1 MRTVRTR
8 ISRSSSGFAKA
19 LTLCVLSVPSAIETS
34 LQAQSDR
41 APLVLP
47 TGQTITPL
55 AAKGAIF
62 ESLNPH
68 LPGRAEYRA
77 GQASAVS
84 LSPDQ
89 RTLLI
94 LTSGYNLI
102 HDAQGKLVPKDSNE
116 YVFVYDVSGERPIQT
131 QVLQIPNTLFGLAWQ
146 PKGDRFYVSGGVDD
160 VVYEYSGAP
169 GKYALARSFHL
180 GHKAGVGND
189 VHPGVSGI
197 AVSPDGQ
204 KLLAAN
210 YQNDSVTLI
219 DLNTGRVIAERDLR
233 PGVTDAAKS
242 GVAGG
247 TFPRAVIWLSNRK
260 AYVASQRDREIIEL
274 VVAANTVTTGTRV
287 KTRGQPVAFV
297 KNSAATRLF
306 VALDNTDGVAVF
318 DAVHARIIE
327 TLPTPAP
334 RRIWSNPRKLGGAGS
349 NALDLSPDGRTLLV
363 SNGGENAIA
372 ILSLDD
378 HAAGLKPLTKSRSKS
393 NEHEPE
399 KEDQQSSVLGLIPT
413 GWSPTGVAV
422 RRDGRLYIVNAK
434 SPAGPNPEG
443 CRKTTADN
451 YTPCLG
457 ANQYIW
463 QLEKAGF
470 LTLPMP
476 SGAELARLTRQ
487 VALND
492 HFPNVD
498 SGAADQT
505 IDFLRQHIHHIVYI
519 VKENR
524 GYDQVLGDLGI
535 GNGDPR
541 LTLLPEPITPNHHAL
556 AREFVTLDAFF
567 DSGESSNTG
576 WNWSTAA
583 RTNDFTE
590 REAPVNYADRGLQ
603 YDQEGGNR
611 DVNVGYAN
619 AAERLAANPLTPP
632 DPNILAGTA
641 DVAAPDGP
649 DGNEG
654 NGYLWNVAL
663 KAGKTIRNYGFYG
676 DLSRYTAKPQ
686 KDVTIP
692 LDRNP
697 FASHL
702 QVFFSTKAALQDIT
716 DPFYRGFDQA
726 FPDYWRYKE
735 WEREFD
741 GYANDGK
748 LPELTLL
755 RLPHDHFGSF
765 KKGIDGVN
773 TVETEMAD
781 NDYALGMIVE
791 KISSSRFASD
801 TLIFVLEDDAQNAAD
816 HVDAHRSV
824 AFVVGPYVKHRA
836 LITAHHDTVDVLR
849 TIEDILNIG
858 PMGLN
863 DGLAQPMTDLF
874 DVKQAAWSYK
884 AHVPAILHTTKLPLP
899 VESGH
904 ADVSSWPHSTHTA
917 QWWEAI
923 MAGQNFDEED
933 RLDTVRFN
941 KALWLGLKGTTAL
954 NEASRPR

>member
-1 MRTVRTR
+1 M
-8 ISRSSSGFAKA
+8 
-19 LTLCVLSVPSAIETS
+19 LCVSIAPS
-34 LQAQSDR
+34 LQAQSDH
-41 APLVLP
+41 AAIALP
-47 TGQTITPL
+47 TGQSITPL

-68 LPGRAEYRA
+68 LPGRPEYTA
-77 GQASAVS
+77 GQASAVT

-89 RTLLI
+89 RTLLV

-102 HDAQGKLVPKDSNE
+102 HDAQGKLVPKASTE

-131 QVLQIPNTLFGLAWQ
+131 QVLQIPNTLFGLAWR

-169 GKYALARSFHL
+169 GTYALARSFHL

-189 VHPGVSGI
+189 VRPGVSGI
-197 AVSPDGQ
+197 AVSPDGL

-233 PGVTDAAKS
+233 PGVSDAAKN

-274 VVAANTVTTGTRV
+274 VVATNTLTIGDRV
-287 KTRGQPVAFV
+287 KTPGQPVAFV

-306 VALDNTDGVAVF
+306 IALDNTDGVAVF
-318 DAVHARIIE
+318 DPVHARLIE
-327 TLPTPAP
+327 TLPTAAP
-334 RRIWSNPRKLGGAGS
+334 GRVWSNSGKLGGAGS

-372 ILSLDD
+372 ILGLDD
-378 HAAGLKPLTKSRSKS
+378 RAAGLKSTTKSSER
-393 NEHEPE
+393 EPE
-399 KEDQQSSVLGLIPT
+399 KDKQQSSVIGLIPT
-413 GWSPTGVAV
+413 GWYPTGVAV
-422 RRDGRLYIVNAK
+422 RADGRLFIVNAK
-434 SPAGPNPEG
+434 SPPGPNPEG
-443 CRKTTADN
+443 CRKTTTDT
-451 YTPCLG
+451 YIPCLG
-457 ANQYIW
+457 ANQYVW

-476 SGAELARLTRQ
+476 TGTELARLTRQ

-492 HFPNVD
+492 HFPNAG
-498 SGAADQT
+498 SGAADET

-524 GYDQVLGDLGI
+524 GYDQILGDLGI

-576 WNWSTAA
+576 WNWTTAA

-590 REAPVNYADRGLQ
+590 REAPVNYANRGLQ

-611 DVNVGYAN
+611 DVNVGYAT
-619 AAERLAANPLTPP
+619 AAQRVAANPLSPP
-632 DPNILAGTA
+632 DPNVLAGTA

-654 NGYLWNVAL
+654 HGYLWDVAL

-676 DLSRYTAKPQ
+676 DLSRYTAKPP

-697 FASHL
+697 FASRL
-702 QVFFSTKAALQDIT
+702 QVFFPTKAALHDIT
-716 DPFYRGFDQA
+716 DPYFRGFDQA

-741 GYANDGK
+741 GYAKDGK

-765 KKGIDGVN
+765 KKAIDGVN

-781 NDYALGMIVE
+781 NDYALGLIVE

-801 TLIFVLEDDAQNAAD
+801 TLIFVLEDDAQNGAD
-816 HVDAHRSV
+816 HVDAHRSM
-824 AFVVGPYVKHRA
+824 AFVLGPYVKHRA
-836 LITAHHDTVDVLR
+836 LVSTHHDTVDVLR

-863 DGLAQPMTDLF
+863 DGLAKPMTDLF
-874 DVKQAAWSYK
+874 DMKQAVWSYK
-884 AHVPAILHTTKLPLP
+884 ARVPAILHTTKLPLS

-933 RLDTVRFN
+933 HLDTARFN
-941 KALWLGLKGTTAL
+941 RALWLGLKGTSAL
-954 NEASRPR
+954 NGVPRPR

>member
-1 MRTVRTR
+1 MTTLRTR
-8 ISRSSSGFAKA
+8 ISGNLSRFAKV
-19 LTLCVLSVPSAIETS
+19 LILCVSIAPF
-34 LQAQSDR
+34 LQAQSDH
-41 APLVLP
+41 AAIALP
-47 TGQTITPL
+47 TGQSITPL

-68 LPGRAEYRA
+68 LPGRPEYTA
-77 GQASAVS
+77 GQASAVA

-89 RTLLI
+89 RTLLV

-102 HDAQGKLVPKDSNE
+102 HDAQGKLVPKASTE

-131 QVLQIPNTLFGLAWQ
+131 QVLQIPNTLFGLAWR
-146 PKGDRFYVSGGVDD
+146 PKGDKFYVSGGVDD

-169 GKYALARSFHL
+169 GTYALARSFHL

-197 AVSPDGQ
+197 AVSPDGL

-219 DLNTGRVIAERDLR
+219 DLNSGRVIAERDLR

-274 VVAANTVTTGTRV
+274 VVATNTLTIGDRV
-287 KTRGQPVAFV
+287 KTPGQPVAFA

-306 VALDNTDGVAVF
+306 VALDNADGVAVF
-318 DAVHARIIE
+318 DAVHARLIE
-327 TLPTPAP
+327 TLPTAAP
-334 RRIWSNPRKLGGAGS
+334 RRVWSNSGKLGGAGS

-372 ILSLDD
+372 ILGLDD
-378 HAAGLKPLTKSRSKS
+378 RAAGLKSTTKSSER
-393 NEHEPE
+393 EPE
-399 KEDQQSSVLGLIPT
+399 KDKQQSSVIGLIPT
-413 GWSPTGVAV
+413 GWYPTGVAV
-422 RRDGRLYIVNAK
+422 RADGRLFIVNAK
-434 SPAGPNPEG
+434 SPPGPNPEG
-443 CRKTTADN
+443 CRKTTADT
-451 YTPCLG
+451 YIPCLG
-457 ANQYIW
+457 ANQYVW

-476 SGAELARLTRQ
+476 TGAELARLTRQ

-492 HFPNVD
+492 HFPNAG
-498 SGAADQT
+498 SGAADET

-524 GYDQVLGDLGI
+524 GYDQILGDLGI

-576 WNWSTAA
+576 WNWTTAA

-590 REAPVNYADRGLQ
+590 REAPVNYANRGLQ

-611 DVNVGYAN
+611 DVNVGYAT
-619 AAERLAANPLTPP
+619 AAQRVAANPLSPP
-632 DPNILAGTA
+632 DPNVLAGTA

-654 NGYLWNVAL
+654 HGYLWDVAL

-676 DLSRYTAKPQ
+676 DLSRYTAKPP

-697 FASHL
+697 FASRL
-702 QVFFSTKAALQDIT
+702 QVFFPTKAALHDIT
-716 DPFYRGFDQA
+716 DPYFRGFDQA

-741 GYANDGK
+741 GYAKDGK

-765 KKGIDGVN
+765 KKAIDGVN

-781 NDYALGMIVE
+781 NDYALGLIVE

-801 TLIFVLEDDAQNAAD
+801 TLIFVLEDDAQNGAD
-816 HVDAHRSV
+816 HVDAHRSM
-824 AFVVGPYVKHRA
+824 AFVLGPYVKHRA
-836 LITAHHDTVDVLR
+836 LVSTHHDTVDVLR

-863 DGLAQPMTDLF
+863 DGLAKPMTDLF

-884 AHVPAILHTTKLPLP
+884 ARVPAILHTTKLPLS

-941 KALWLGLKGTTAL
+941 KALWLGLKGSAP
-954 NEASRPR
+954 SGVPRPR